1 MNTCILWFRKSL
13 RLNDFKPLLAA
24 AEEKRHD
31 CILPLYILDPDQIGE
46 NFQKFGLNRLKFLIE
61 CLDDLNNQLSSR
73 YNSKLIILNGKP
85 LEIFENILRSSKNP
99 LHPFFVSTH
108 LNLGKEKH
116 SLLLPIYSNRK
127 TQTLL

>member
-24 AEEKRHD
+24 AEEKGHD

-61 CLDDLNNQLSSR
+61 SLDDLNNQLSSR

-85 LEIFENILRSSKNP
+85 LEIFENILII
-99 LHPFFVSTH
+99 HI
-108 LNLGKEKH
+108 
-116 SLLLPIYSNRK
+116 IYI
-127 TQTLL
+127 T